1 MTSNGSGNIT
11 FIDCFDVSQQDI
23 VVLTVMFG
31 PRRHKTIICASSIE
45 VVDFSTSILE
55 SNIMVRITKNG
66 NSAKENI
73 LLGRV
78 KEINEGNVTRSLTC
92 YSYLFSYM
100 LYYYHFIPAVRIYD
114 VKILNSKNK
123 TQINQAIIICHVC
136 LLGLRPMLLFK
147 MLESG
152 PDKIEVC
159 QWAMNNNLIWM
170 VLVGALR

>member
-92 YSYLFSYM
+92 YSYLFCCS
-100 LYYYHFIPAVRIYD
+100 
-114 VKILNSKNK
+114 
-123 TQINQAIIICHVC
+123 
-136 LLGLRPMLLFK
+136 
-147 MLESG
+147 
-152 PDKIEVC
+152 
-159 QWAMNNNLIWM
+159 
-170 VLVGALR
+170 